1 MGNILNGKY
10 PLSISYII
18 TPKDHQ
24 STSIPYSFSNKTS
37 GARYSGVPHKVLVL
51 QGNPSHNLD
60 KPKSINLI
68 WPDLSINT
76 FSGFK
81 SLYIQLLL
89 CK

>member
-1 MGNILNGKY
+1 M
-10 PLSISYII
+10 

-24 STSIPYSFSNKTS
+24 STSIPYSSWNSTS

-51 QGNPSHNLD
+51 QGKPSHNLD

-68 WPDLSINT
+68 WPSLSINT

-81 SLYIQLLL
+81 SRYIQLFM